1 VQAIHPV
8 VCNVHHVAGLS
19 QALAQVLGQLDFVFD
34 EQNFHAA
41 ILEESGLF
49 VVYEFVIWLLAPCRT
64 RFLKYHPM
72 SKGIAPAN
80 RRGLT

>member
-1 VQAIHPV
+1 VHAFQSHVKAIHPV

-19 QALAQVLGQLDFVFD
+19 QALAQILGQLDFVFD

-64 RFLKYHPM
+64 RFFKVSLCRK
-72 SKGIAPAN
+72 A
-80 RRGLT
+80 

>member
-1 VQAIHPV
+1 MHAFQSHVKAIHPV
-8 VCNVHHVAGLS
+8 VCNVYHVADLS

-64 RFLKYHPM
+64 RFFKVSPCR
-72 SKGIAPAN
+72 KA
-80 RRGLT
+80 

>member
-1 VQAIHPV
+1 MQAIHPV
-8 VCNVHHVAGLS
+8 VRNVHHVAGLS
-19 QALAQVLGQLDFVFD
+19 QALAQVLGQLDLVFD

-64 RFLKYHPM
+64 RFFKVSPWRKAK
-72 SKGIAPAN
+72 SRQIAE
-80 RRGLT
+80 G